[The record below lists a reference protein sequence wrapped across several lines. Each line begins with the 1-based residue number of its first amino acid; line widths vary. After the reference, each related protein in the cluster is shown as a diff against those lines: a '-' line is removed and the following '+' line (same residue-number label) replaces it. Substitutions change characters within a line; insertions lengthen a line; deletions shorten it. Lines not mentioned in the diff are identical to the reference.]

1 MAYVEV
7 WGNFVVKGTAERP
20 VEFFPSNR
28 YHGYEV
34 RNYRNGGTVDIS
46 YAKVLNPRIDANRID
61 HSYSVSQDMS
71 SGVFGRYLMSKVK
84 CIPIETSRW

>member
-34 RNYRNGGTVDIS
+34 RNYRNGGNGRHFLRKGVKSSDRRKSHRSFVFSQSGHEQRRIRS
-46 YAKVLNPRIDANRID
+46 VLDEQGQVYTN
-61 HSYSVSQDMS
+61 
-71 SGVFGRYLMSKVK
+71 
-84 CIPIETSRW
+84 